1 MMRTNTIAFLLIFS
15 LLAILTPSRAY
26 AQGDN
31 FIVQKSG
38 LKVAYSL
45 QNLRTVKDNLGSSC
59 DEYKITVYF
68 TNTTND
74 NLGIASSLS
83 VVSSAS
89 CAKIGNIASDVQKE
103 TFTLN
108 GGDVVQKIYSMFLLA
123 GVTPS
128 SQIKLLLLDVVNNTQ
143 KQLNDQN
150 NSEKQLLEA
159 ERKRLDKEREDAAK
173 KIKEQELDANARI
186 QKQRDDEIKRIER
199 QKEEERKL
207 EYDKMSLDD
216 KRKAEQQKFEAE
228 KLNKELEM
236 RKMESSGYILFMV
249 DVKSE
254 LKVDGV
260 VIKTVEANESHKAL
274 VNPGQIYIEVTP
286 VAEPK
291 LALKQVVVVK
301 IKEQVVKQFKFYA
314 KMKKKE
320 DARKLADDIAKKTEE
335 SKRMSEADARKRREA
350 LLADAQGYAE
360 GLKKGRE
367 MTVTQ
372 VLGEDIAQF
381 EGNGITPFM
390 QALLEN
396 KKTELTLLT
405 LLGAD
410 IHQTNSVGVPPVA
423 IMTLANAVGKADT
436 SLVRMLVRKSAPT
449 SFKGNVFLDK
459 EKKNSVKTLLGIAVF
474 YGKMDLIR
482 YFVESVKVDKNEKNN
497 DLGQTALISAT
508 INNQKEVV
516 EYLLA
521 QNADFNLKD
530 NNGKIA
536 FNYAVESLKT
546 DASTPIFDALFAKNP
561 DVNMPVLLADGSTTS
576 LLLLATEKNQKS
588 LVKKYLEKGA
598 KTETTNKDGQTAIFL
613 AKDPQML
620 EMLLAAKANPNHT
633 DGKGNSLLAYTDKPE
648 TARLLLEKGVSLYKG
663 YPLHNAVESGNLE
676 LVRLFLEKGAAPNS
690 TNMNGESAVHAAA
703 TKDKQDIAKLL
714 MAKGGDAK
722 KKNFK
727 GKSPLDIAKD
737 AKNKEM
743 VLILKKIKK

>member
-1 MMRTNTIAFLLIFS
+1 MRINTIAFLLIFS
-15 LLAILTPSRAY
+15 LLAIFTSSRAY

-45 QNLRTVKDNLGSSC
+45 QNLRTVKDNLGNSC

-68 TNTTND
+68 TNTTSD
-74 NLGIASSLS
+74 NLAIASSLS
-83 VVSSAS
+83 MVSSAS
-89 CAKIGNIASDVQKE
+89 CAKLGNITSDVQKE
-103 TFTLN
+103 TFTLS
-108 GGDVVQKIYSMFLLA
+108 GGDVIQKIYSMFLLA

-143 KQLNDQN
+143 KQLNDK
-150 NSEKQLLEA
+150 NSAEKQLLDA
-159 ERKRLDKEREDAAK
+159 ERQRLDKEKEDAAK

-186 QKQRDDEIKRIER
+186 QKQREDEIKRIER

-254 LKVDGV
+254 IKVDGV

-286 VAEPK
+286 VAMPK

-314 KMKKKE
+314 KMKKQE
-320 DARKLADDIAKKTEE
+320 DARKLADDLEKKTAE
-335 SKRMSEADARKRREA
+335 SKRLSEEETRKRKEA
-350 LLADAQGYAE
+350 LLAEAKLYGE
-360 GLKKGRE
+360 GLKKGRD
-367 MTVTQ
+367 MTITE
-372 VLGEDIAQF
+372 VLGEDIAEF

-396 KKTELTLLT
+396 KKNELTLLT
-405 LLGAD
+405 LLGTD
-410 IHQTNSVGVPPVA
+410 IHQANKAGAPPVA
-423 IMTLANAVGKADT
+423 IMTLANAIGKADT
-436 SLVRMLVRKSAPT
+436 SLVRILVRKNAPT
-449 SFKGNVFLDK
+449 SFKGTIFVDK

-482 YFVESVKVDKNEKNN
+482 YFVESLKLDKNEKINE
-497 DLGQTALISAT
+497 LGQTALILAT
-508 INNQKEVV
+508 INNQKEIVD
-516 EYLLA
+516 YLLA
-521 QNADFNLKD
+521 QNADATLKD
-530 NNGKIA
+530 NAGKIA
-536 FNYAVESLKT
+536 FNYASESLKT
-546 DASTPIFDALFAKNP
+546 DATTPIFDALFAKNP

-576 LLLLATEKNQKS
+576 LLLVATEKNQKT

-598 KTETTNKDGQTAIFL
+598 KTEITNKDGQTAIFL

-620 EMLLAAKANPNHT
+620 EILLAAKANPNHT

-676 LVRLFLEKGAAPNS
+676 LVRLFLEKGSAPNS
-690 TNMNGESAVHAAA
+690 INMNGETAVHVAAA
-703 TKDKQDIAKLL
+703 KDKQDIAKLL

-722 KKNFK
+722 MKNFK
-727 GKSPLDIAKD
+727 GKTPLDLAKD

-743 VLILKKIKK
+743 GLILKKIKK